1 MEVLREETALTDED
15 TQAQKLC
22 KQYNIH
28 VDYLNNENIISQVS
42 SFCVNDGAFL
52 QFKKSA
58 TIDRTLK
65 NYNQYLERAQ
75 LQKLRDKKNDLEMQ
89 TPSPKKIRAR
99 KTAEPAQM
107 FNESVPEYTNQY
119 FPVQSKEIQA
129 VHLQNERFK

>member
-1 MEVLREETALTDED
+1 MEVLREDTALTEED

-75 LQKLRDKKNDLEMQ
+75 MQKLRDKKNDMDMQ
-89 TPSPKKIRAR
+89 TPSPRKGRSKKP
-99 KTAEPAQM
+99 TEP
-107 FNESVPEYTNQY
+107 S
-119 FPVQSKEIQA
+119 
-129 VHLQNERFK
+129 